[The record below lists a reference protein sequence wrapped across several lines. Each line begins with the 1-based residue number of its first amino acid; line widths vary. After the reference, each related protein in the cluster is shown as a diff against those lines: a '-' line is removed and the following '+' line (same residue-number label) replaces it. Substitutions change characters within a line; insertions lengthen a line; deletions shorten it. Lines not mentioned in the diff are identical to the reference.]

1 MNFGKIITENFTI
14 IFQKHDIP
22 LSSKNNHILH
32 VKGFCREDIGEE
44 L

>member
-1 MNFGKIITENFTI
+1 MNFGKIRTESFMT
-14 IFQKHDIP
+14 IFQKYDIP

-32 VKGFCREDIGEE
+32 VKCFCREDIGEE